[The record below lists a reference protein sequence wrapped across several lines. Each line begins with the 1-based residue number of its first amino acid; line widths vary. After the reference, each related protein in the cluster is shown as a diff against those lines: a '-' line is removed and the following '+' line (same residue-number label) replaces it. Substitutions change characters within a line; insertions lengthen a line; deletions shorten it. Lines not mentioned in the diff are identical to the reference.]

1 MYTPCINGTS
11 LRGLTPEASM
21 SKSILEILGR
31 RSVITSALSV
41 LALVFVATPLA
52 AQATPA
58 EQEGRSLRIGIIGSG
73 AMGGPL
79 GLLWAEAGHQ
89 VLYSSRNPDQLMELV
104 RSAAPRASA
113 GYPDAAAFFGE
124 VILLAV
130 PPSAVPQIGEDF
142 AHLMQGKVVIDVGNP
157 RADRDGPI
165 TEEWMEMGTG
175 LAMAQYL
182 PGVRFVK
189 AFNTVSPRS
198 FRNPIRNGET
208 IGVPI
213 AGDDKEALAIAA
225 ALVRDAGLDPVI
237 VGGLARAKDF
247 DRGSPI
253 WETGASAQEIR
264 EVLNIR

>member
-1 MYTPCINGTS
+1 MAASSTRDESRQSRRDFLLTA
-11 LRGLTPEASM
+11 RAATAGL
-21 SKSILEILGR
+21 
-31 RSVITSALSV
+31 V
-41 LALVFVATPLA
+41 LAPGLLPLGSGLLA
-52 AQATPA
+52 AQANASP
-58 EQEGRSLRIGIIGSG
+58 QERRSLRIGIIGSG

-89 VLYSSRNPDQLMELV
+89 VLFSSRNPDQLMELV
-104 RSAAPRASA
+104 RGGAPRASA

-130 PPSAVPQIGEDF
+130 PPGAVPQIGEDLGQ
-142 AHLMQGKVVIDVGNP
+142 LMQGKVVIDLGNP
-157 RADRDGPI
+157 RADRDGPL
-165 TEEWMEMGTG
+165 TDEWMAMGTG

-189 AFNTVSPRS
+189 AFNTVNPRS
-198 FRNPIRNGET
+198 FRNPVRDGVR

-213 AGDDKEALAIAA
+213 AGDDEEAVAITV
-225 ALVRDAGLDPVI
+225 ALVRDAGLDPVV
-237 VGGLARAKDF
+237 VGPLARAKEF

-264 EVLNIR
+264 EALNVR